1 MKDDRLETKEIAALE
16 PYGKI
21 TLIMFVALLLTMM
34 VIAGV
39 MIFTYLLAI
48 LIGGLLA
55 LLCFPLFRHL
65 TRLGV
70 RPRLAASTV
79 TLGVIL
85 VILIPLSL
93 MIFLAVKQGLVV
105 ANALASNE
113 DFSFRNIFDLVNSW
127 PLLDTL
133 FGSHAAAKKK
143 LFEWMQAI
151 GLATISTTV
160 SLAANAPKLIL
171 QLVLTIISF
180 FFFLLDGP
188 RFIFWLS
195 ERIPLDH
202 DVRRR
207 VAISFNETAVSTIW
221 AILAAG
227 TVQSLIMFLAFL
239 VLGVPAI
246 FLATA
251 ATFILAWI
259 PILGSTPVWL
269 LGTLYLWQQGFFIK
283 AILMLAFGVIIGIS
297 DNFVRPLVLQGRA
310 NMHPLVSLVA
320 IFGGIGL
327 FGIFG
332 VFIGPIVAAVL
343 ISFLQIWP
351 AVGERYSFMM
361 CKSTNEIA
369 TKE

>member
-1 MKDDRLETKEIAALE
+1 MKDDRLETKESPALE

-21 TLIMFVALLLTMM
+21 TLIMFLALLLTMM
-34 VIAGV
+34 VISGV
-39 MIFTYLLAI
+39 MIFSYVLAL

-65 TRLGV
+65 SRCGV
-70 RPRLAASTV
+70 RPKLAAIIV
-79 TLGVIL
+79 TLSVIL
-85 VILIPLSL
+85 VVLIPLGL

-105 ANALASNE
+105 ANALANKE
-113 DFSFRNIFDLVNSW
+113 NFSFRNIFDLVDSW

-143 LFEWMQAI
+143 LYEWMQAI
-151 GLATISTTV
+151 GLATISTMV
-160 SLAANAPKLIL
+160 GLAANAPRLIL

-180 FFFLLDGP
+180 FYFLLDGP

-202 DVRRR
+202 DVRKR
-207 VAISFNETAVSTIW
+207 VAISFDETAVSTIW
-221 AILAAG
+221 ASLAAG
-227 TVQSLIMFLAFL
+227 TVQSLIMFVAFL
-239 VLGVPAI
+239 VLGIPAI
-246 FLATA
+246 FFATA

-259 PILGSTPVWL
+259 PILGTTPVWL

-283 AILMLAFGVIIGIS
+283 AIWMLAFGVITGIS
-297 DNFVRPLVLQGRA
+297 DNFVRPLVLKGRG

-351 AVGERYSFMM
+351 AVGERYSFML
-361 CKSTNEIA
+361 CKSSN
-369 TKE
+369 KK